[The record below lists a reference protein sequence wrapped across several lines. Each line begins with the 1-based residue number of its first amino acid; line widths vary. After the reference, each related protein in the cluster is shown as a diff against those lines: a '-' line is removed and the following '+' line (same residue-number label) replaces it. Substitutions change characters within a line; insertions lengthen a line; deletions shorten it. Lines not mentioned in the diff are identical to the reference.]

1 MDKSFDP
8 MSYPQAFM
16 VPKWLSD
23 MPHWHRHIPFAAAL
37 VGILDPHVYVELGA
51 FKGDS
56 YAAICQAV
64 DELDLRARCYAVDT
78 WRGDGHVGVY
88 SDEIYL
94 ALSRFN
100 TINFSRFSTLMRMSF
115 DEALGHF
122 SDGSIDLLH
131 IDGFHT
137 EEAVAHDFE
146 TWKDKL
152 SDRSIVL
159 FHDINSRLPD
169 FGAWKV
175 WERLSAIYPHFEFP
189 YGHGLGV
196 LGTGTKFPAAIKALF
211 EASQAQRL
219 QIVRFYHALGERV
232 YFLGQ
237 TKNAAGSLPPEVVQR
252 ELLTAGVAELAARY
266 GHAESERKRI
276 ENALGAEAEERR
288 RLEARGVT
296 LDTERARLESQVVE
310 LDLRC
315 DRLDT
320 AEQERQ
326 RLDAKANALDI
337 ERLRLESQVV
347 ELDLRCAHLDT
358 AEQERQRLDAK
369 ANALDIER
377 LRLESQVV
385 ELDRRRARLETQV
398 VQINQAWTKE
408 QQDRGGDSN
417 RALQNAQRAAAINAQ
432 LRDDLDRAVRS
443 LRTVQNECDR
453 LNERL
458 VVLDD
463 DVNALS
469 RQGNALRETIAEIYG
484 SRSWRV
490 TRGLRWIGRIARG
503 TTTKPVV
510 VKAEAMAP
518 GASQSSI
525 TDSQVKAIAFLLPQ
539 FHPIAENDAWWGKG
553 FTEWRNVVQA
563 RPNFVDHDQPHLP
576 ADLGFYDLRVAQT
589 RDAQAELAKR
599 YGIHGFCYY
608 YYWFN
613 GKRLL
618 HEPLDAMLES
628 GKPDFPFC
636 VCWANEGWTRTWDGA
651 ESDTLIAQH
660 HSMDD
665 SRNFIRALFRYFRD
679 PRYIRVD
686 GAPLL
691 AVYRVGLI
699 PDIRATAS
707 MWRDECRA
715 AGLGEIHLVAVQG
728 FGLID
733 NPGDFGFDAAI
744 EFPPHGT
751 DMAWNVNRSYD
762 GKIVN
767 PEFRGHIVDID
778 KVISVSLDRPVPD
791 YVLYRGV
798 MPRWDN
804 TARRQDNPL
813 IFSGTTPGR
822 YERWLKAI
830 VDYSCRVH
838 EDPDRR
844 LVFINAWNEWAEGAH
859 LEPDIAFGHAYL
871 EATRRA
877 LSAHP
882 SSDNSDFSQP
892 DSLDSVPVPASSQIG
907 PNDGV
912 RLSAPKRTFLSI
924 AHALYRAVPIES
936 PTKMRIAHAGF
947 QYFGPLFHGS
957 AAYANWQARNLRA
970 LTPPVP
976 VPVPVP
982 AEVPGTSPED
992 RARALAFRF
1001 DPDPI
1006 VSIIIPVFNKVDYTL
1021 QCLASIQNNLPAVS
1035 FEILMVDDCSTDATA
1050 HLLGLVQGIRVIRN
1064 EINLGF
1070 LTNCNNAA
1078 ASSKAQY
1085 LMFLNND
1092 TEVAPRWLDELV
1104 ETLEGD
1110 PTIGMVGSKLLF
1122 ADGMLQEAGGI
1133 IWNDGSGLNYGRGD
1147 DPRRPEYNYVRDV
1160 DYCSGASILIA
1171 RKLFDRL
1178 GTFDKRYAPA
1188 YYEDTDLAFAVRK
1201 AGLRVVYQPFS
1212 EIVHHEGITS
1222 GTDLNRG
1229 VKAFQ
1234 VVNQHK
1240 FFEKWAPVLRT
1251 FGRPGQKLE
1260 LARERRRTKHALV
1273 IDVVTP
1279 LPDQD
1284 SGSIDTLNYMRLLL
1298 ALEYKVTFLPDQ
1310 LPHHGRYTEDLQRL
1324 GIETLYEPYIESGK
1338 AFLEGHG
1345 ERFDLVLLHRA
1356 PYASKYIDDVRRC
1369 CSKADIIFN
1378 TVDLHFL
1385 REMRHAELEGS
1396 KLLSRMAEYTKAMEI
1411 SVMQRADATIVI
1423 SEQERELL
1431 QSECPRVRTYA
1442 IPYVREL
1449 VGARHGFAAR
1459 RDIAFI
1465 GGFRHKPNI
1474 DALEYFVGQIWPQIR
1489 AELPDAQFVIVGSNA
1504 PDEVTDL
1511 AQHPGVVMRGFV
1523 PDLATVF
1530 DRIRLSVA
1538 PLRYGAGIKG
1548 KVGTS
1553 LCYGVPCVLT
1563 TVASEGMRLTN
1574 NVDALIADDPGA
1586 FAKEVVRAYTDEA
1599 LWKKMSDNGG
1609 LLMTRYYSFK
1619 QAQEKLE
1626 RVIEELDLAKA
1637 EPLPALALQA

>member
-8 MSYPQAFM
+8 LSYPQAFM

-37 VGILDPHVYVELGA
+37 VGILDPRVYVELGA

-78 WRGDGHVGVY
+78 WRGDGHVGDY

-137 EEAVAHDFE
+137 EEAVEHDFA

-152 SDRSIVL
+152 SDRSIVI

-175 WERLSAIYPHFEFP
+175 WERLASIYPHFEFP

-196 LGTGTKFPAAIKALF
+196 LGTGTEFPAPLKALF
-211 EASQAQRL
+211 EASEAERRR
-219 QIVRFYHALGERV
+219 IVRFYHALGERV

-266 GHAESERKRI
+266 GHAENERKRI
-276 ENALGAEAEERR
+276 ENQLGDAGEERR
-288 RLEARGVT
+288 RLEAERT
-296 LDTERARLESQVVE
+296 NLDFTRVRLERQVV
-310 LDLRC
+310 DL
-315 DRLDT
+315 
-320 AEQERQ
+320 ER
-326 RLDAKANALDI
+326 RGAD
-337 ERLRLESQVV
+337 
-347 ELDLRCAHLDT
+347 
-358 AEQERQRLDAK
+358 
-369 ANALDIER
+369 
-377 LRLESQVV
+377 
-385 ELDRRRARLETQV
+385 LETQV
-398 VQINQAWTKE
+398 TQISRQESARMQAE
-408 QQDRGGDSN
+408 AECA
-417 RALQNAQRAAAINAQ
+417 RALDAQ
-432 LRDDLDRAVRS
+432 LRHDLESDRA
-443 LRTVQNECDR
+443 R
-453 LNERL
+453 LNDHM
-458 VVLDD
+458 VVLQS
-463 DVNALS
+463 DVDVLHQQS
-469 RQGNALRETIAEIYG
+469 STLRETIAEIHR
-484 SRSWRV
+484 SRSWRL
-490 TRGLRWIGRIARG
+490 TRGLRWIGRIARAAG
-503 TTTKPVV
+503 TRPPV
-510 VKAEAMAP
+510 
-518 GASQSSI
+518 ASSETVAVNANEGTL
-525 TDSQVKAIAFLLPQ
+525 TDKQVKAIAFLLPQ
-539 FHPIAENDAWWGKG
+539 FHPIAENDGWWGKG
-553 FTEWRNVVQA
+553 FTEWRNVAKA
-563 RPNFVDHDQPHLP
+563 RPNFVGHEQPHLP

-589 RDAQAELAKR
+589 REAQAELAAR

-618 HEPLDAMLES
+618 HEPLDAVLES

-636 VCWANEGWTRTWDGA
+636 ICWANEGWTRTWDGA

-660 HSMDD
+660 HSIED
-665 SRNFIRALFRYFRD
+665 SRNFIRALFPYFRD
-679 PRYIRVD
+679 SRYIRVG

-691 AVYRVGLI
+691 AIYRIGLI
-699 PDIRATAS
+699 PDILATAS

-728 FGLID
+728 FGLVS
-733 NPGDFGFDAAI
+733 NPSDLGFDAAI

-751 DMAWNVNRSYD
+751 DMGWNVNESYD

-767 PEFRGHIVDID
+767 PNFRGHIVDID
-778 KVISVSLDRPVPD
+778 KVISVSLDRPVPE
-791 YVLYRGV
+791 YTLYRGV

-813 IFSGTTPGR
+813 IFSNATPRR
-822 YERWLKAI
+822 YERWLGAM
-830 VDYSCRVH
+830 VDYSCQVH
-838 EDPDRR
+838 ADPDRR

-871 EATRRA
+871 EATRRVLTA
-877 LSAHP
+877 P
-882 SSDNSDFSQP
+882 QSSGNRDFSSP
-892 DSLDSVPVPASSQIG
+892 DFLDPAAAPSASQNG
-907 PNDGV
+907 LNGAA
-912 RLSAPKRTFLSI
+912 RSSAPKRTFLSI
-924 AHALYRAVPIES
+924 AHALYRAVPIEPS
-936 PTKMRIAHAGF
+936 TKIRIAHAGF
-947 QYFGPLFHGS
+947 QFFGPLFQGS
-957 AAYANWQARNLRA
+957 AAYANWQARNRRA
-970 LTPPVP
+970 LAPPIPVP
-976 VPVPVP
+976 VPIP
-982 AEVPGTSPED
+982 AEVTGESPED
-992 RARALAFRF
+992 RARALQFRC
-1001 DPDPI
+1001 DREPA

-1021 QCLASIQNNLPAVS
+1021 QCLASIQSNLPSVS
-1035 FEILMVDDCSTDATA
+1035 FEILLVDDCSTDATA
-1050 HLLGLVQGIRVIRN
+1050 RLLNLVRGVRVIRN
-1064 EINLGF
+1064 ETNLGF

-1078 ASSKAQY
+1078 GVANGRY

-1104 ETLEGD
+1104 ETLESD
-1110 PTIGMVGSKLLF
+1110 PTIGMAGSKLLF

-1133 IWNDGSGLNYGRGD
+1133 IWSDGSALNYGRGD

-1171 RKLFDRL
+1171 KKLFDQL
-1178 GTFDKRYAPA
+1178 GAFDKRYAPA
-1188 YYEDTDLAFAVRK
+1188 YYEDTDLAFTVRK

-1212 EIVHHEGITS
+1212 EVVHHEGITS
-1222 GTDLNRG
+1222 GTDIKSG

-1234 VVNQHK
+1234 LVNQKK

-1251 FGRPGQKLE
+1251 YGRPEQHQA
-1260 LARERRRTKHALV
+1260 LAHDRRHAKHALV

-1298 ALEYKVTFLPDQ
+1298 ALDYKVTFLPDQ
-1310 LPHHGRYTEDLQRL
+1310 LPRHGRYTDDLQRL
-1324 GIETLYEPYIESGK
+1324 GIEALYEPYVESGK
-1338 AFLEGHG
+1338 AFLEEHG

-1356 PYASKYIDDVRRC
+1356 PYASQYIDDVRRC
-1369 CSKADIIFN
+1369 CAKADIIFN

-1385 REMRHAELEGS
+1385 REMRQAELEGS
-1396 KLLSRMAEYTKAMEI
+1396 KLLSRMADYTKAMEI

-1431 QSECPRVRTYA
+1431 KAECPRVRTYA
-1442 IPYVREL
+1442 IPYIREL
-1449 VGARHGFAAR
+1449 VGACNGFASR

-1465 GGFRHKPNI
+1465 GGFRHKPNL
-1474 DALEYFVGQIWPQIR
+1474 DALEYFVGQIWPHIH
-1489 AELPDAQFVIVGSNA
+1489 ADLPDAQFVIVGSNA
-1504 PDEVTDL
+1504 PDEVTNL
-1511 AQHPGVVMRGFV
+1511 AQHPGVVVRGFV

-1530 DRIRLSVA
+1530 DHIRLSVA

-1563 TVASEGMRLTN
+1563 TLASEGMRLTHDL
-1574 NVDALIADDPGA
+1574 DALIADDPET
-1586 FAKEVVRAYTDEA
+1586 FANEVVRAYQDEA
-1599 LWKKMSDNGG
+1599 LWKKLSDNGG
-1609 LLMTRYYSFK
+1609 LLMTRHYSFK
-1619 QAQEKLE
+1619 QAREKLQNL
-1626 RVIEELDLAKA
+1626 IDELELAKA